1 MAKKEAKRRK
11 KESAPEVVVARM
23 LGYTDSNN
31 PFNDTKLSEK
41 FVWKAKNDKLR
52 ADGFDPAAK
61 ARERERN
68 RRVSLIDEVRAV
80 KERRDE
86 RSAERELWEREQR
99 RVQLE
104 RELGTLEEWQAHEEA
119 FHLEQARKRS
129 ALRLQAG
136 RAAPVDL
143 LARRLVTG
151 TPAAAAAAADPL
163 AHIAVADAEFDM
175 REPHVFVE
183 SLPPADLAQLR
194 ADIDTYV
201 NIAKDNPDHLRY
213 WRALL
218 VVVDDLLSAGA
229 ARDRSAVHSAVHA
242 DVSSV
247 LVGKSVAELVALRD
261 QVTAKLASGDEGV
274 DAGYWEHLL
283 SRLRIQLARATLS
296 DIHATHLE
304 RQLLRLEQIEQ
315 DQPTTTSTAAAT
327 TATEEDGVVA
337 ATPTV
342 AVVPVAPTTTQAVVA
357 THMPPKPTAPV
368 ASASSAAPVAAQE
381 ASVPSAEDARLA
393 KVAVAE
399 MGNEED
405 GDTAFD
411 GVVELVHTV
420 YAWTD
425 KYRPR
430 KPRFLNRVHS
440 GFLWNAFNRTHYD
453 HDNPPPKTVQG
464 YKFNIFYPDLVDKS
478 KTPSYR
484 LLPSENPETVLL
496 VFHAGPPYEDIAFK
510 IVNGEWATGKRSGF
524 RCRFQ
529 NGVLSLFFNFQSV
542 RYRK

>member
-1 MAKKEAKRRK
+1 LAKKEAKRRK
-11 KESAPEVVVARM
+11 KETAPEVVVARM

-52 ADGFDPAAK
+52 AEGHDPAAY

-68 RRVSLIDEVRAV
+68 RRVALIDEVRAV

-143 LARRLVTG
+143 LARRLVTSASSAG
-151 TPAAAAAAADPL
+151 ADPL
-163 AHIAVADAEFDM
+163 ADIAVADAEFDM

-183 SLPPADLAQLR
+183 SLAPADLAQLR
-194 ADIDTYV
+194 ADIDTYI

-247 LVGKSVAELVALRD
+247 LVGKSVSELVALRD

-283 SRLRIQLARATLS
+283 SRLRIQLARVTLS
-296 DIHATHLE
+296 DIHAGHLE

-315 DQPTTTSTAAAT
+315 EQPATTAAAA
-327 TATEEDGVVA
+327 ATDEAAVVA
-337 ATPTV
+337 ATPTP
-342 AVVPVAPTTTQAVVA
+342 AVVPATTQAAAVPA
-357 THMPPKPTAPV
+357 KLPKPTAPV
-368 ASASSAAPVAAQE
+368 ASAATAVPVAAQE
-381 ASVPSAEDARLA
+381 TSAPSAEDSRLA

-405 GDTAFD
+405 GDAQFD
-411 GVVELVHTV
+411 GVVELAHTV